1 MIPPPRTFSKIC
13 PFWYCYRVSMF
24 SKELLKEPFED
35 HLRKPALPTHPYYS
49 SNSKNQSA
57 GNDHFISIIIQP
69 VTDKYFNAQLW
80 WALIVQTYK
89 VHLGRQAFADV
100 CSSCL
105 AHPAL
110 FVIKT
115 SNDDLQF
122 YGIDNGVYHTW
133 YLSRIPRIYPCK
145 FFLAHVNFYRFNAK
159 NWHFR
164 QILRE
169 KVAFFFLQI

>member
-1 MIPPPRTFSKIC
+1 
-13 PFWYCYRVSMF
+13 MF

-69 VTDKYFNAQLW
+69 VTDKYFNSQLW

-169 KVAFFFLQI
+169 KVAFFYRFNAKDWRFSV

>member
-1 MIPPPRTFSKIC
+1 MTPPGTFSKIL
-13 PFWYCYRVSMF
+13 PFWYRYRVSMF

-49 SNSKNQSA
+49 SDSKNQSA

-69 VTDKYFNAQLW
+69 VTDKYFNSQLW

-122 YGIDNGVYHTW
+122 DCLTSHVARTPLAKLLLLKCCY
-133 YLSRIPRIYPCK
+133 SEKRISE
-145 FFLAHVNFYRFNAK
+145 RFDQ
-159 NWHFR
+159 F
-164 QILRE
+164 
-169 KVAFFFLQI
+169 